1 MRTFVTIEGLRE
13 LDAAL
18 AELPKTIAKNAT
30 KRALAKAAEP
40 IAEEAKRLV
49 PVNTG
54 LLRNSIAISTKL
66 KNKVGRSEFSAVLR
80 GGGSKAEAVA
90 AMRDARRAAG
100 APSFAEVFI
109 GPAWP
114 KGFYG
119 TFVEFGTS
127 DTVAQPFMRPAWDSQ
142 KDHALSI
149 IKGELATQ
157 IIAAAKRVSKSK
169 RYTADIKYRA
179 SIGAM
184 IAAGA

>member
-1 MRTFVTIEGLRE
+1 MRTAVTIEGLRE

-18 AELPKTIAKNAT
+18 AELPRTIAKNAT

-49 PVNTG
+49 PVDSG

-66 KNKVGRSEFSAVLR
+66 KNKVGRAEFSAVLR
-80 GGGSKAEAVA
+80 GGGSRAEAVA

-100 APSFAEVFI
+100 APSFAEIYI

-127 DTVAQPFMRPAWDSQ
+127 DTAAQPFMRPAWDSQ
-142 KDHALSI
+142 KSTPCRSSRANSPRRSSPQPNACRSRN
-149 IKGELATQ
+149 G
-157 IIAAAKRVSKSK
+157 
-169 RYTADIKYRA
+169 TART
-179 SIGAM
+179 SNIGRRSAP
-184 IAAGA
+184 